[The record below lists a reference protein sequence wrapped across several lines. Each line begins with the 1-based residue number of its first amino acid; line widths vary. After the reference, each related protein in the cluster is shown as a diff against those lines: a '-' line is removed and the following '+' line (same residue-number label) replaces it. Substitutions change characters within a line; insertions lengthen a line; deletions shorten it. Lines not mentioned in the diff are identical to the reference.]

1 MLPGLSVILE
11 VGKGDGCWLGS
22 KLYLGGS
29 CEVCWGYD
37 GDDSCSFVVVFRFSD
52 ILRSSCCLFFLNSK
66 LLVFEDNSVV
76 QQQHGFQQ

>member
-1 MLPGLSVILE
+1 MD
-11 VGKGDGCWLGS
+11 VGWVANCIWVGVARFAG
-22 KLYLGGS
+22 
-29 CEVCWGYD
+29 GYD